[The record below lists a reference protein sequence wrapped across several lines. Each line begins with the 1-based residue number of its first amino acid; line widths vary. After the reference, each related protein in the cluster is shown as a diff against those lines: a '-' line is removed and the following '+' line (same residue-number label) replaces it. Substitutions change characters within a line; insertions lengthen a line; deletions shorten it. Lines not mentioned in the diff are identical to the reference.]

1 MASATNSPLPASCA
15 TFVAVILLPQNYSRA
30 KFKIDPSE
38 GVCVKAESYPICRG
52 HLIPAFGSQG
62 AMRGYGVKHT
72 IIPCTCPW
80 SGKTSLRNFFLS
92 PTRRVTFDQVMKYSW
107 INLGHKEKLK
117 PYVELLPDY
126 KDPQRAELMV
136 LIDYTQEELKDSLMG
151 QKPKVMATHLLLD
164 IRAQNW
170 RAIQLL

>member
-1 MASATNSPLPASCA
+1 MQGSSDPCLW
-15 TFVAVILLPQNYSRA
+15 ISR
-30 KFKIDPSE
+30 SHE
-38 GVCVKAESYPICRG
+38 RS
-52 HLIPAFGSQG
+52 
-62 AMRGYGVKHT
+62 YGVKHT
-72 IIPCTCPW
+72 IVPCTCPW
-80 SGKTSLRNFFLS
+80 SGKTFLRNFFLS
-92 PTRRVTFDQVMKYSW
+92 PTRRVTFDPVMKYSW

-170 RAIQLL
+170 RAVQLL